1 MVERSRPDISE
12 RLAGLALFADL
23 KQPQLESIAH
33 RFDEQVFAAGE
44 RILRTGLSGAGLYVI
59 VEGEAVIRIDGVE
72 RARFGPGEV
81 FGEIGVLTGEPPN
94 ADVEA
99 ATFLRCIEIPG
110 ADVEPFLVDFP
121 RVMYRML
128 QAEARRL
135 RITTEWKT

>member
-1 MVERSRPDISE
+1 VADRPDIAE

-23 KQPQLESIAH
+23 TPTQVEAVAH
-33 RFDEQVFAAGE
+33 RFDEEVFAEGQ
-44 RILRTGLSGAGLYVI
+44 RILRTGLSGAGLFVI
-59 VEGEAVIRIDGVE
+59 VEGQAVIRIDGIE

-81 FGEIGVLTGEPPN
+81 FGEIGVLTGELPN

-99 ATFLRCIEIPG
+99 ATMLRCLEIPSPE
-110 ADVEPFLVDFP
+110 VEPFLIEFP